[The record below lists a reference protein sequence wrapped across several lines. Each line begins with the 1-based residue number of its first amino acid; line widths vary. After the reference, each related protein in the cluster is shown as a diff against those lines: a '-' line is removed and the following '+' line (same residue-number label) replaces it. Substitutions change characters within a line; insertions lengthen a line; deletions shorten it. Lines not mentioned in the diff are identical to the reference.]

1 MTDSRATKTIARQ
14 LTPLFLSIFILLV
27 LAIGLFT
34 ASQLTFSKILL
45 SKTDQTLPSAE
56 QQLNTVVAIERSLNI
71 VQRIQEKLGQEDVTE
86 LHNKLLGKLSSL
98 NASQLNVNVIRTY
111 DEAELARLTANIERN
126 VLLGEQANNELS
138 IALQQIEALRGFLS
152 NDGTQ
157 SASSEEVA
165 SGQQE
170 YTEALETLS
179 KLEKLLN
186 DIQFQVNQI
195 ATFGIE
201 TFNEDSKVALTE
213 LEALVSQPLSISVVP
228 EQQTG
233 LTDSLETLL
242 NVFLHR
248 DALVGKW
255 QGTKRLYSEYETLIS
270 VLHNDLS
277 NIKTQALDEATLITA
292 QSTEKFSLPFT
303 DQLLTQEQL
312 RLLLIISASVLFGIA
327 ALLIARLYHMFASKI
342 KQMVTDVDT
351 RLAGQTGDNLEKNLE
366 YSVLDTAI
374 TNAFSNAYAEQD
386 VKDLQAAHQA
396 ELDMIGEAENTIVW
410 RITDNTLKISAV
422 EHARLLLDLGELD
435 ITRLTKKDFISVFGR
450 EAVKQLL
457 DKARAA
463 KSDESLQKTVLK
475 LAQGQTVNIALRFD
489 RGQWLGTL
497 SSQAEVV
504 QKEDEI
510 ASLTMQLNDQQQ
522 RALVNIEHDHETL
535 SQMLVQ
541 AMLQSQ
547 NAAMVSGVSS
557 QPVYRQLERV
567 FDWLRQQQI
576 IAQLGQ
582 AKRMRELGD
591 VDIRQTIYAAVY
603 NLTVEAQLRHNK
615 VRLIVDDRLADHINT
630 DIRLFSRLITAFSR
644 LLLKEQFKHELVLNV
659 GVVDQNP
666 GQQTLIIS
674 GEVFTNSDR
683 KPLPKHLSRM
693 ASGKSSSYQSRS
705 EIYFQALLN
714 ALHGKSLVISQTGQ
728 GFEAHFHLPVSVA
741 SSSSPHDRANELMHK
756 HLLVISADNNN
767 RKILARYIS
776 QAKADCETLSNADHF
791 AKDYSLASISRR
803 KLDCVVL
810 GSDMLGQ
817 LGTIK
822 QHIESIPAAKQPA
835 LLALQP
841 ALAANIEKDGL
852 FSITDTPICGQQLI
866 EEIVTTINNRYQA
879 KAAVEAAQFSDY
891 NHVATHVELLLAVK
905 NVAEQQVLWRL
916 LNWLGFRVTVVA
928 NAQSMLKHWQTGRY
942 LVLMNAF
949 DTSPFVPML
958 AGKSISRGVFNFAE
972 DDVFE
977 LSEEQIELGK
987 HWHFGRVPHAN
998 DVQTLVK
1005 LLSPWLKEK
1014 RTVEPVAKETTT
1026 KAEPQVVPIVPSD
1039 SFKDTLSFE
1048 QMTDDLPAAFDMN
1061 EYVKN
1066 QGSPELAVFMLEEY
1080 IDTLKEKAGMLI
1092 ELIEAQAHED
1102 VQLAINEINLV
1113 ANILSAPGLIQL
1125 GSQLE
1130 QALLN
1135 NSYDHMMRLVEQVK
1149 TEISVVKTF
1158 ADAI

>member
-14 LTPLFLSIFILLV
+14 LTPLFLSIFVFLV

-34 ASQLTFSKILL
+34 VSQLTL
-45 SKTDQTLPSAE
+45 SQAFMSSGNQALPSAE
-56 QQLNTVVAIERSLNI
+56 KQLSKIIAIDKALKTVEAIQKKLGHEDVAALHGELLLQLNSIDLSQTDLTAIRS
-71 VQRIQEKLGQEDVTE
+71 
-86 LHNKLLGKLSSL
+86 
-98 NASQLNVNVIRTY
+98 Y
-111 DEAELARLTANIERN
+111 DETELARLATNIERN
-126 VLLGEQANNELS
+126 ISIGERAD
-138 IALQQIEALRGFLS
+138 IALTGSLQQIQLLLTELNRDTVADTEQQLNLLKTVEQLS
-152 NDGTQ
+152 SLQ
-157 SASSEEVA
+157 
-165 SGQQE
+165 
-170 YTEALETLS
+170 
-179 KLEKLLN
+179 KRLN
-186 DIQFQVNQI
+186 QLQFQVSQI

-201 TFNEDSKVALTE
+201 TYQEDSKAAMA
-213 LEALVSQPLSISVVP
+213 EAESLSAQIATSMINP
-228 EQQTG
+228 EQQSQLSG
-233 LTDSLETLL
+233 SLNELL
-242 NVFLHR
+242 NIFLRR
-248 DALVGKW
+248 DALIGKW
-255 QGTKRLYSEYETLIS
+255 QGTKRLYNEYQQLVT
-270 VLHNDLS
+270 VLHTQLS
-277 NIKTQALDEATLITA
+277 ANRETALSQAELIA
-292 QSTEKFSLPFT
+292 EQSNQKLALPMLG
-303 DQLLTQEQL
+303 QQVTQEQL
-312 RLLLIISASVLFGIA
+312 RSSLLIGASILFGIA
-327 ALLIARLYHMFASKI
+327 ALLIARLYHLFSNKI
-342 KQMVTDVDT
+342 KQTITDIDT
-351 RLAGQTGDNLEKNLE
+351 RLAGRKGANVEQSLEF
-366 YSVLDTAI
+366 SVVENAI
-374 TNAFSNAYAEQD
+374 SSAFTNAYAEQD
-386 VKDLQAAHQA
+386 VRALEAAHQA
-396 ELDMIGEAENTIVW
+396 QLDMIGEVENTFAW
-410 RITDNTLKISAV
+410 RIADGNLEISSPNQVKAFLR
-422 EHARLLLDLGELD
+422 AGEYELPQP
-435 ITRLTKKDFISVFGR
+435 KHSDFVRVFGK
-450 EAVKQLL
+450 ETVKALL
-457 DKARAA
+457 QYARSA
-463 KSDESLQKTVLK
+463 KVDRVLQKCVVK
-475 LAQGQTVNIALRFD
+475 LADGQFLNVAIRYESN
-489 RGQWLGTL
+489 QWLGTF
-497 SSQAEVV
+497 SSHS
-504 QKEDEI
+504 EI
-510 ASLTMQLNDQQQ
+510 AEKDGEIATLTQQLNDQQQ
-522 RALVNIEHDHETL
+522 SALVSIEHDHETL

-582 AKRMRELGD
+582 AKRQRELGD

-615 VRLIVDDRLADHINT
+615 VRLAIDDRMADYVNT
-630 DIRLFSRLITAFSR
+630 DIRLFSRLFTAFSR
-644 LLLKEQFKHELVLNV
+644 LLLKEQFKHELVLSV

-666 GQQTLIIS
+666 GQQTLVVS

-683 KPLPKHLSRM
+683 KPLPKHLSRI
-693 ASGKSSSYQSRS
+693 ASGKSSSYQSRT

-714 ALHGKSLVISQTGQ
+714 ALHGKGLAISQTGQ
-728 GFEAHFHLPVSVA
+728 GFEAHFQLPVSVTSLA
-741 SSSSPHDRANELMHK
+741 SPHDRSNELMHK
-756 HLLVISADNNN
+756 HVLVISGDDNN

-776 QAKADCETLSNADHF
+776 QAKADCETLSKADYF

-810 GSDMLGQ
+810 GSDMLSQ
-817 LGTIK
+817 IETVQ
-822 QHIESIPAAKQPA
+822 QHIDTLPAAKQPA
-835 LLALQP
+835 LVALQP
-841 ALAANIEKDGL
+841 ALGASIEKDGL
-852 FSITDTPICGQQLI
+852 FSMTDTPVCGKQLI
-866 EEIVTTINNRYQA
+866 DEIVTTVNNRYQG
-879 KAAVEAAQFSDY
+879 KTAVEAAQFSDY
-891 NHVATHVELLLAVK
+891 NHIATHVELLLAVK

-928 NAQSMLKHWQTGRY
+928 NPQSMLKHWQTGRY

-958 AGKSISRGVFNFAE
+958 AGKSISRGVFHFAE

-977 LSEEQIELGK
+977 LNEEQIELGK

-998 DVQTLVK
+998 DVQALIK

-1014 RTVEPVAKETTT
+1014 RDVETTFANT
-1026 KAEPQVVPIVPSD
+1026 SHKAEPQVVPSLPSD
-1039 SFKDTLSFE
+1039 SFKDSLSFE
-1048 QMTDDLPAAFDMN
+1048 QMADALPAAFDMN

-1080 IDTLKEKAGMLI
+1080 IDTLKEKAGILI